1 MKLARVGEWELV
13 FKRPARLFVFI
24 LVVLSLGSSIAP
36 ACGKSIYDRKLRPW
50 LKPSMTHWQWLGACS
65 AGLSS
70 RWRDVPASKTG
81 KALTYSFKLDSHG
94 RVLDLKL
101 VTSSGDA
108 VKDEAAE
115 SLIREFFADE
125 SLFEAAPPIPK
136 SNSERLKI
144 GNETKAKTWS
154 IAIWACRQKG
164 FLVEFKNP
172 THVWM
177 NSLD

>member
-1 MKLARVGEWELV
+1 MAFITGCAIGV
-13 FKRPARLFVFI
+13 ASMTRLFVFI
-24 LVVLSLGSSIAP
+24 LVVLSLASSIAP
-36 ACGKSIYDRKLRPW
+36 ACGKSIYDRKVQPW
-50 LKPSMTHWQWLGACS
+50 LKPSMTHWQWLSACS

-70 RWRDVPASKTG
+70 RWRDVPASKT
-81 KALTYSFKLDSHG
+81 ANSPAYSFKLDSHG
-94 RVLDLKL
+94 RILDLKL

-108 VKDEAAE
+108 VKDKAAE
-115 SLIREFFADE
+115 ALVGEFFADE
-125 SLFEAAPPIPK
+125 SVFETAPPIPK

-144 GNETKAKTWS
+144 GNETKVKTWS